1 MKYNKLSQFEKPP
14 QLCPRTCGECEYFK
28 KSRGICRAN
37 NGIVSMAFAF
47 SRPTDRP
54 LPMPLNCPWWYM
66 NATWREADAETIAEY
81 RETRL
86 HELTAAVM
94 LSNMEK
100 LGDRM
105 SFIDH
110 FFRPDG
116 CRRIDF
122 EIYPEAKEIYLDVI
136 KEDGGKV

>member
-14 QLCPRTCGECEYFK
+14 QLCPSTCGECKNFK
-28 KSRGICRAN
+28 KSDGVCRSY
-37 NGIVSMAFAF
+37 GVPSFTLSF
-47 SRPTDRP
+47 SKPTDRP
-54 LPMPLNCPWWYM
+54 LPMPLACPWWYM
-66 NATWREADAETIAEY
+66 NSVWRETDPEAIAEY

-86 HELTAAVM
+86 HEFTAVVM

-100 LGDRM
+100 LGERM

-110 FFRPDG
+110 FFRPGG

-122 EIYPEAKEIYLDVI
+122 DLYPEAREIYLDVI